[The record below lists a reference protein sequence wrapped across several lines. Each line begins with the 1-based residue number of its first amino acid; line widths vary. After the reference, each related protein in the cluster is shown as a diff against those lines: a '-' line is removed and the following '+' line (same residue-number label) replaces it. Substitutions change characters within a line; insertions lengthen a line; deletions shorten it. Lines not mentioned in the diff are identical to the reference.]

1 MSSPLLVTQQSQDAS
16 LPTWVDQKELEALAK
31 QIPDFRKIES
41 LRWKWETQLADPALC
56 VHFQVL
62 VADNKK
68 RQVSYLIKSPETVS
82 IGLKVPKKGY
92 FSTER
97 HMFEVVLPAL
107 EELYQNSD
115 RIVHFGPPVIQAK
128 QKSNHIYC
136 DYILN
141 KGYSVA
147 NGLKGLSV
155 TAMEGVLSKLAAY
168 HAGTVAYIAKNPGK
182 MRELPKLG
190 EQSKSNE
197 EAAELKSLYQLR
209 FHESLRSNDV
219 RQYED
224 KVKSFQKYLKS
235 GTEILDSKA
244 SFNVILNG
252 SCLPNNF
259 LLQVDAFGNVKDTL
273 FSGFQTAK
281 YGPAVYDLFSLLLTA
296 PAEKSIR
303 FDGYVKF
310 YHDQLIENLKL
321 LKFLGKKPSLTDLQ
335 LDLLKYG
342 HWAYETATEILPI
355 VLSDLGDN
363 DIEELFRNP
372 VFGEQIRELLPW
384 MENRG
389 YFEED

>member
-1 MSSPLLVTQQSQDAS
+1 MSNPLLVTQQSQDAS

-41 LRWKWETQLADPALC
+41 FRWKWETQLADPALC
-56 VHFQVL
+56 VHIQVL

-82 IGLKVPKKGY
+82 VGLKVPRKGD

-97 HMFEVVLPAL
+97 HMLEVVLPAL
-107 EELYQNSD
+107 EELYQNAN
-115 RIVHFGPPVIQAK
+115 RIIHFGPSVIQAK
-128 QKSNHIYC
+128 LKSNHIYC

-182 MRELPKLG
+182 IRELSKLG
-190 EQSKSNE
+190 EQSKSDE
-197 EAAELKSLYQLR
+197 EADALKSLYQLR
-209 FHESLRSNDV
+209 FHESLRSNDA

-224 KVKSFQKYLKS
+224 KVKYFQKYMKS
-235 GTEILDSKA
+235 VTEILDSKA

-252 SCLPNNF
+252 SCWPNNL

-273 FSGFQTAK
+273 FSGFQNAK
-281 YGPAVYDLFSLLLTA
+281 YGPAVYDLFSLLLTV
-296 PAEKSIR
+296 PAEKSSR
-303 FDGYVKF
+303 FDGYLKF
-310 YHDQLIENLKL
+310 YHDQLIENLNL

-342 HWAYETATEILPI
+342 HWAFETATEILPI